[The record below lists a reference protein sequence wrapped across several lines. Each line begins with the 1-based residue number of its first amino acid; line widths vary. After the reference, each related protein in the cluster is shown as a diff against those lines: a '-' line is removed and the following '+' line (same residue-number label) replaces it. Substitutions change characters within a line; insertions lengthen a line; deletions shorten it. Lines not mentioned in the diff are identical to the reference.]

1 MSAPLKATKTSKA
14 RNVLLAGTILP
25 ALAIPQWSMA
35 FPFSSPSEEGTII
48 LAQGGPNDPKE
59 KDKAKQ
65 QPKGAPP
72 PKAAPPPAAQPQRV
86 QPPPAA
92 ALPKGPPPGPPPG
105 AAAPQPRLQP
115 PPAAALPKGPP
126 PGAPPAAALPKG
138 PPPGAPPAAA
148 LPKGPPPGAP
158 PAAALPKG
166 PPPGAQPAPGAAGLP
181 KAPPPAAAPGQPQPR
196 VVQPPPAAAGL
207 PKAPAPAVGL
217 PNAATPQPPQGA
229 QPRQF
234 GRPAPGVVQPATPGP
249 QSVATRAVL
258 QPQGIASVDGLR
270 GQRRERVETGGRV
283 VIEEPGGRLI
293 VREQGRAFIRHDDAQ
308 RFRIWGGPPRMEVR
322 GAERYA
328 YIGRP
333 GGYQIITVTD
343 GSGRMLRRIRRGP
356 DGREIVLI
364 DNRPRFGV
372 AAGVGVGLAAGVI
385 LGLAAPAILIPRE
398 RYIVDSSVAPAP
410 LLYETLEAPPLVE
423 IERPYT
429 LDEIRYNVELRD
441 RMRRIDI
448 DTITFDTGSW
458 EVTPEQQP
466 KLQAIGEAVSRILA
480 NNPDEMFLI
489 EGHTDAVGSDVDNLS
504 LSDRRAELVAVV
516 LTEVYQIPP
525 ENLVSQGYGEQYL
538 KVPTDG
544 PSRENRRASLR
555 RITPLLQ
562 GGIAAR

>member
-1 MSAPLKATKTSKA
+1 
-14 RNVLLAGTILP
+14 V
-25 ALAIPQWSMA
+25 
-35 FPFSSPSEEGTII
+35 
-48 LAQGGPNDPKE
+48 
-59 KDKAKQ
+59 
-65 QPKGAPP
+65 
-72 PKAAPPPAAQPQRV
+72 
-86 QPPPAA
+86 
-92 ALPKGPPPGPPPG
+92 
-105 AAAPQPRLQP
+105 
-115 PPAAALPKGPP
+115 
-126 PGAPPAAALPKG
+126 
-138 PPPGAPPAAA
+138 
-148 LPKGPPPGAP
+148 
-158 PAAALPKG
+158 
-166 PPPGAQPAPGAAGLP
+166 
-181 KAPPPAAAPGQPQPR
+181 
-196 VVQPPPAAAGL
+196 
-207 PKAPAPAVGL
+207 
-217 PNAATPQPPQGA
+217 

-234 GRPAPGVVQPATPGP
+234 GRPGPGVQPVGPGP
-249 QSVATRAVL
+249 QAVAPRTVL

-270 GQRRERVETGGRV
+270 SQRRERVEAGGRV

-293 VREQGRAFIRHDDAQ
+293 VREQGRAFVRHDESQ

-322 GAERYA
+322 GPERYA

-343 GSGRMLRRIRRGP
+343 GSGRLLRRVRRGP

-398 RYIVDSSVAPAP
+398 RYIVDTSIAPAP

-466 KLQAIGEAVSRILA
+466 KLQAIAEAVSRILA
-480 NNPDEMFLI
+480 NNPNEMFLI

-504 LSDRRAELVAVV
+504 LSDRRAESVAVV

-525 ENLVSQGYGEQYL
+525 ENLVTQGYGEQHL

-562 GGIAAR
+562 GGLAAR